1 MFSAIHGHTFN
12 CPAEIAEA
20 RYGLYVD
27 RLALNEAAGGEGEH
41 RGGRS
46 IVLDYRVRAN
56 GCFLTCAYTRNKHPP
71 WPLSGG
77 RDGSPNYAEVICA
90 DGGVEEHA
98 VVTALELSEGDVIR
112 IRTGNGG
119 GYGDRDAAGRIS
131 CSTISAKA
139 TSAWNRRGP
148 SMACERSDGQ
158 EHLHCRI
165 RVQECLAI
173 SISSISARARRCWY
187 ARRLR
192 LRSSARTTYLRS
204 ASTFK

>member
-77 RDGSPNYAEVICA
+77 RDGSPNYAEVIRA

-119 GYGDRDAAGRIS
+119 GYGDP
-131 CSTISAKA
+131 
-139 TSAWNRRGP
+139 RRRRQDLVLDDLRPGYV
-148 SMACERSDGQ
+148 SVEQARSVYG
-158 EHLHCRI
+158 L
-165 RVQECLAI
+165 
-173 SISSISARARRCWY
+173 RAE
-187 ARRLR
+187 
-192 LRSSARTTYLRS
+192 
-204 ASTFK
+204 